1 MHMKINIFI
10 LVSLCLGLNLDSK
23 ESYVMYQGSHPAHS
37 WEGTSKEMVSSL
49 SCSDTNAKQGCVLDI
64 EIPIESFDSKNTSR
78 DSNMFYYTESLKYPK
93 VHFKSKP
100 FDMNYSDI
108 TTINGSLTF
117 HGITKE
123 LSIGANIV
131 ENDGGLIGDTIFEII
146 LSEHDVKR
154 PSLLFIKISDI
165 IVLQAHLEF
174 LQ

>member
-10 LVSLCLGLNLDSK
+10 LVSLCLGQNLDSK

-37 WEGTSKEMVSSL
+37 WEGTSKEIVSSL
-49 SCSDTNAKQGCVLDI
+49 SCSDTNAKQGCVLEI

-93 VHFKSKP
+93 VYFKSNLFNLDLSKVTP
-100 FDMNYSDI
+100 I
-108 TTINGSLTF
+108 GGSLTF

-123 LSIGANIV
+123 LSIEAKITK
-131 ENDGGLIGDTIFEII
+131 NDKKLIGDATFEII

-165 IVLQAHLEF
+165 IILQTHLEF